1 MFESP
6 FIASLVKCS
15 LPPPLPS
22 LSLPLG
28 DWPLAEMAQGKIHFL
43 HTPPTDTHTH
53 DMRQLAVVL
62 WRKTKPAVPPS
73 RLTLD
78 VVRTVKLHVGRG
90 SLVLLPIRLLRL
102 QALVVHVLQRHSYT
116 SR

>member
-1 MFESP
+1 MFKSP
-6 FIASLVKCS
+6 FIAYLVKCY
-15 LPPPLPS
+15 LPPPS
-22 LSLPLG
+22 SFSLPLG
-28 DWPLAEMAQGKIHFL
+28 DWPLAEMAQGKFL
-43 HTPPTDTHTH
+43 LHPHPSNRHTHTH

-90 SLVLLPIRLLRL
+90 SLVLLPIRLLRF
-102 QALVVHVLQRHSYT
+102 QALVVHVLQRHS
-116 SR
+116 